1 MTAFFSKITRGEWV
15 NPGHDNSNVK
25 TTSTPLKMKPN
36 LLRIDAKIKV
46 IIIQVLSHM
55 NMTWHVTP
63 SPPLTTKPNLFSHQG
78 HDNLGVVTPSP
89 PLHVR
94 TTPTSSPIKD
104 MNTYFYISSDS
115 FVLFRGRGNI
125 LHNPKSTVWKAGC
138 GFDCLKG
145 RAGLMN
151 S

>member
-1 MTAFFSKITRGEWV
+1 
-15 NPGHDNSNVK
+15 
-25 TTSTPLKMKPN
+25 MKPN

-94 TTPTSSPIKD
+94 TTLTSSPIKD

-115 FVLFRGRGNI
+115 FVLFGEGIYYITPNQLSEKLGAALIVWREERG
-125 LHNPKSTVWKAGC
+125 
-138 GFDCLKG
+138 
-145 RAGLMN
+145 
-151 S
+151 